1 MKYNLEKTKIKDCF
15 IVKPEI
21 YKDERGYF
29 STPYVKD
36 VFEDVLKL
44 TLGHNITFVQDNES
58 FSTEKVIRGIHF
70 QQGESA
76 QSKLVRCSYGLV
88 RDVIVDLRHDSETYG
103 KHITVDLSDKNG
115 KMVFVPKG
123 CGHGFSVLSKEAIFN
138 YKVDNYYD
146 KDSEG
151 GIVYNDPTLNID
163 WGFDTF
169 FAKVSDKDKKLPK
182 FKL

>member
-1 MKYNLEKTKIKDCF
+1 MQYNLEKTKIDGCF

-29 STPYVKD
+29 STPYVKE

-58 FSTEKVIRGIHF
+58 FSKQNVIRGIHF
-70 QQGESA
+70 QTGEYA

-88 RDVIVDLRHDSETYG
+88 RDVIVDLRKDSKTYG
-103 KHITVDLSDKNG
+103 KHITIDLSQKNG

-123 CGHGFSVLSKEAIFN
+123 CGHGFSVLSAEAIFN
-138 YKVDNYYD
+138 YKVDNYYH
-146 KDSEG
+146 KESEG
-151 GIVYNDPTLNID
+151 GIVYNDSTLNID
-163 WGFDTF
+163 WGIEPIY
-169 FAKVSDKDKKLPK
+169 AVVSDKDKKLPK
-182 FKL
+182 FEL